1 MTRRLALIHLSPQ
14 WRKKARNEKVSFIG
28 FTPYPIR
35 DPTYGSEAP
44 RPSRQDGT
52 GTPGLPEE
60 EVSLILCPL
69 TPPPRRGV
77 RGTFRPKTGGT
88 RRWGFRSE
96 KRRLISEPRPI
107 IEERSKKLSFLNSGD
122 NGSSL
127 SFIPPILPSSDQRR
141 WRQLPSNILP
151 SENSV
156 PRC

>member
-52 GTPGLPEE
+52 GAPGLPEE

-96 KRRLISEPRPI
+96 TRYLISKPRLIT
-107 IEERSKKLSFLNSGD
+107 EERPRKLSFLITRGIGWCFFFTRRISP
-122 NGSSL
+122 L
-127 SFIPPILPSSDQRR
+127 SDRLR